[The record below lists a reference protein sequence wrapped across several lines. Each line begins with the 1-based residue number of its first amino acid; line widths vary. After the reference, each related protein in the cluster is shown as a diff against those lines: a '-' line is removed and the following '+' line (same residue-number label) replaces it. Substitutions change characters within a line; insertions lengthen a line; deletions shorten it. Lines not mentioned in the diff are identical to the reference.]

1 MFAVLLA
8 LTPITIFVSPSG
20 RDSNSGTSR
29 APIQTFSRLQARLKE
44 IPTGA
49 QRPEIVVRLR
59 GTFRIDQTIDLGP
72 EASGVRFVGPAT
84 ISGAK
89 ELTGWRPT
97 QFNGRDVWATEVP
110 AGWNFRQL
118 FVGKSEVRAPRT
130 RLPKTGFLELAGLA
144 SESDAKAGW
153 DSGQDAARFKPGD
166 LKANWRNLGDVE
178 LVAHHLWVTSR
189 LPLASV
195 DESSNLVKFTKRSVF
210 KLTND
215 YNPGASAYVVEN
227 VAEALDTPGQW
238 YLDRASSTL
247 YYLPKPGERPEG
259 FVALASQLPVLLK
272 VRGAKNVTFAN
283 LRFAHSEY
291 TLPDGKSGD
300 IQAAFGVPG
309 AVQFADC
316 EAAALKR
323 CQINGIGNY
332 GVEILGAS
340 RNCRIERSRLTDLGA
355 GGVKLG
361 DGTLGTVVTD
371 NVIEGGGR
379 LFAAGEGVW
388 AGLSGDNRIVHNRI
402 RDFFYTG
409 ISMGWDWG
417 FKDTPAKNN
426 EIAFNDI
433 RDIGQGQLSD
443 MGGIYVLG
451 QQPGS
456 RIYNNRI
463 DNVQARGYGGW
474 GVYLD
479 EGSTGWTVENNVVT
493 NTKTGGFHIHYG
505 GNNLIRNN
513 IFAFAKR
520 EGQLIRQRDDQ
531 QGPIRFE
538 RNLVVV
544 GPGDAPLVVNSWL
557 KRAVSMTGML
567 YAAPAT
573 DLPFGDD
580 GTGRF
585 VSVKLTKVGLPPKN
599 SEVFRLG
606 FRPIDLSSVGPRR

>member
-355 GGVKLG
+355 G
-361 DGTLGTVVTD
+361 
-371 NVIEGGGR
+371 
-379 LFAAGEGVW
+379 A
-388 AGLSGDNRIVHNRI
+388 
-402 RDFFYTG
+402 
-409 ISMGWDWG
+409 
-417 FKDTPAKNN
+417 
-426 EIAFNDI
+426 
-433 RDIGQGQLSD
+433 
-443 MGGIYVLG
+443 
-451 QQPGS
+451 
-456 RIYNNRI
+456 
-463 DNVQARGYGGW
+463 
-474 GVYLD
+474 
-479 EGSTGWTVENNVVT
+479 
-493 NTKTGGFHIHYG
+493 
-505 GNNLIRNN
+505 
-513 IFAFAKR
+513 
-520 EGQLIRQRDDQ
+520 
-531 QGPIRFE
+531 
-538 RNLVVV
+538 
-544 GPGDAPLVVNSWL
+544 
-557 KRAVSMTGML
+557 
-567 YAAPAT
+567 
-573 DLPFGDD
+573 
-580 GTGRF
+580 
-585 VSVKLTKVGLPPKN
+585 
-599 SEVFRLG
+599 
-606 FRPIDLSSVGPRR
+606 

>member
-1 MFAVLLA
+1 MLAVLLA
-8 LTPITIFVSPSG
+8 LNPITIYISPNG
-20 RDSNSGTSR
+20 RDANPGTSR

-97 QFNGRDVWATEVP
+97 KFNGRDVWATEVP
-110 AGWNFRQL
+110 TGWNFRQL

-130 RLPKTGFLELAGLA
+130 RLPKTGFLELAGFA

-238 YLDRASSTL
+238 YPDRASSTL

-272 VRGAKNVTFAN
+272 VRGAKNVTFEN

-388 AGLSGDNRIVHNRI
+388 AGLSGDNRIIHNRI

-417 FKDTPAKNN
+417 FKDTAAKNN

-451 QQPGS
+451 KQPGS
-456 RIYNNRI
+456 SIYNNRI

-531 QGPIRFE
+531 QGPIQFE

-544 GPGDAPLVVNSWL
+544 GPGDAPIVVGNWL
-557 KRAVSMTGML
+557 KRAVSMTGMF

-585 VSVKLTKVGLPPKN
+585 VSVKLTKDGLPPKN

-606 FRPIDLSSVGPRR
+606 FRPIDLRSVGPRR